1 MLNGNGKLSSVSATN
16 VCRKDGDVL
25 LRTYTLETSQEEL
38 HKRVPLLLNIG
49 QVRKLHS
56 SLKFAFSLLI

>member
-1 MLNGNGKLSSVSATN
+1 MCAVET
-16 VCRKDGDVL
+16 GDVL

-49 QVRKLHS
+49 QVGKLHTPGYGLLVWGS
-56 SLKFAFSLLI
+56 SLKFAFS